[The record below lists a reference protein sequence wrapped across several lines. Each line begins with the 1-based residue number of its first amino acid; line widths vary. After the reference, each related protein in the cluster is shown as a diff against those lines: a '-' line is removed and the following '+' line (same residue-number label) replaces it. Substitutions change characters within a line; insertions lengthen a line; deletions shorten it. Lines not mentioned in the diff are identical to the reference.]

1 MAETI
6 TPLRRLAMIGIAML
20 AVAAS
25 ARAQDSGM
33 RDPTRPPAALSAPAE
48 ASGRQGVPAGEP
60 QLQSILVSL
69 RPGGRRV
76 AVIDGKTVRQ
86 GQRIDGAVVEAIR
99 PTEVVLRKGNQRQ
112 ILKLYRP
119 AARGAAV

>member
-1 MAETI
+1 M
-6 TPLRRLAMIGIAML
+6 TPLRRLAMIGVAML
-20 AVAAS
+20 AAAGS
-25 ARAQDSGM
+25 ARAQDGGM
-33 RDPTRPPAALSAPAE
+33 RDPTRPPAVLSAPAQ
-48 ASGRQGVPAGEP
+48 APGQQGVPAGEP

-76 AVIDGKTVRQ
+76 AVIDGKTLRQ

-99 PTEVVLRKGNQRQ
+99 PTEVVLRKGNRRQ
-112 ILKLYRP
+112 VLKLYRP